1 MEKTLPRGLRNNNP
15 LNIRIGN
22 SWVGEVTF
30 PTDKEFEQF
39 TSIEFGLRAGFIL
52 LYRYMTRYKLNTIN
66 EIIPR
71 WAPSNE
77 NNTEAYIKSVV
88 RFSRLLRHQALS
100 FEDKDTM
107 CRLVSAMVLVEC
119 GRAIPMNSI
128 VQGYELACKSYTLLQ
143 Q

>member
-22 SWVGEVTF
+22 SWVGEVDN

-39 TSIEFGLRAGFIL
+39 KSIEFGLRAGFIL

-88 RFSRLLRHQALS
+88 RFSMLLRHQALS
-100 FEDKDTM
+100 FTDKDTM

-119 GRAIPMNSI
+119 GRAIPMSKI